1 MTRSRSAVVWRDP
14 RFRLYWTGQTVSE
27 VGDRVSELALPLA
40 AVTVLNAR
48 AVQVGALVAAIW
60 LPNLLALFV
69 GTWLDR
75 LRSKQRMLISANL
88 VQAAAIAAVPL
99 AYAVDRL
106 SMPVLYVAAVV
117 GGLGGVL
124 YHTAYAPFFVQLV
137 PREQYLEANSLLS
150 TTRSASFI
158 AGPPLAGALVSI
170 LTAPIALVVDACSF
184 LLSSLLISRV
194 DIDEP
199 ARDAAHQETYRRRLR
214 LGVRYL
220 RYHPFLRATLAC
232 STTLNFFSLVVQ
244 AVLIIYAVRSLGL
257 SAGSIGLALG
267 VGASGGLV
275 GAAIASRVA
284 HLIGTGYTIAAGA
297 VLFSLPFAFL
307 PLAEGGPLAYRVAA
321 IAAAEFVSALGIML
335 FDITM
340 NSLQAAVTH
349 DSMRSRVSG
358 AYATV
363 NYGIR
368 PLGAILGGWTA
379 ERIGIPTTIVIA
391 SIAGSLAVAWLVRS
405 PVLKTRRIADLEP
418 HPADQF

>member
-1 MTRSRSAVVWRDP
+1 M
-14 RFRLYWTGQTVSE
+14 
-27 VGDRVSELALPLA
+27 
-40 AVTVLNAR
+40 
-48 AVQVGALVAAIW
+48 
-60 LPNLLALFV
+60 
-69 GTWLDR
+69 
-75 LRSKQRMLISANL
+75 
-88 VQAAAIAAVPL
+88 
-99 AYAVDRL
+99 
-106 SMPVLYVAAVV
+106 
-117 GGLGGVL
+117 
-124 YHTAYAPFFVQLV
+124 
-137 PREQYLEANSLLS
+137 
-150 TTRSASFI
+150 
-158 AGPPLAGALVSI
+158 
-170 LTAPIALVVDACSF
+170 
-184 LLSSLLISRV
+184 
-194 DIDEP
+194 
-199 ARDAAHQETYRRRLR
+199 
-214 LGVRYL
+214 
-220 RYHPFLRATLAC
+220 
-232 STTLNFFSLVVQ
+232 
-244 AVLIIYAVRSLGL
+244 LIIYAVRALGL

-267 VGASGGLV
+267 VGATGGLV

-307 PLAEGGPLAYRVAA
+307 PRAEGGPLAYRVAA

-405 PVLKTRRIADLEP
+405 PVLNTRRIADLEP

>member
-275 GAAIASRVA
+275 GAAIASRVRTPDR
-284 HLIGTGYTIAAGA
+284 HRLHHCRRRGA
-297 VLFSLPFAFL
+297 VQPALRLPPARRGRTTGL
-307 PLAEGGPLAYRVAA
+307 PSRRHRRGRVRLRPRHHAVRHHDEQPPGRGHPRQHAVPCLWRLRHGQLRHPTPRGHPGRLGPP
-321 IAAAEFVSALGIML
+321 SASG
-335 FDITM
+335 
-340 NSLQAAVTH
+340 SPR
-349 DSMRSRVSG
+349 RSSSH
-358 AYATV
+358 
-363 NYGIR
+363 
-368 PLGAILGGWTA
+368 P
-379 ERIGIPTTIVIA
+379 
-391 SIAGSLAVAWLVRS
+391 S
-405 PVLKTRRIADLEP
+405 PVASQSP
-418 HPADQF
+418 G